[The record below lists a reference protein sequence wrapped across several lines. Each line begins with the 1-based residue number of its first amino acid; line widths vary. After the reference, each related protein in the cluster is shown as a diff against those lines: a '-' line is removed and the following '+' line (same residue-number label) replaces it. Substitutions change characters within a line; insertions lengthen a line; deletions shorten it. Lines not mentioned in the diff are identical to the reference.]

1 MRLRAL
7 TGLERGK
14 IENEHAELLKKIAE
28 YQEILGDHNRLLGVI
43 KEEIT
48 EIRDKYSDDRRTQI
62 GFDDELTDEDLIPD
76 ENVVVTM
83 TRMGYIK
90 RMSGD
95 TFHSQNRGG
104 MGIRGMA
111 TIEDDVVEEV
121 FMTRTHNE
129 LLFFTN
135 FGRVY
140 RLKGYEIPEASR
152 TSRGTAIINLL
163 QLMPGEAVT
172 AGINL
177 GKEDYENYQYLLMA
191 TKNGIVKK
199 TKLEAYANVR
209 KNGLTA
215 IDLREGDELI
225 EVKMT
230 DNDRLVYLVTKQG
243 MSICFKETDV
253 RPMGRVSMGVKG
265 ISLREGDEVIAMQL
279 DSMGDF
285 LLIGTEKGIGKRTP
299 LEQFNVQKRGGLG
312 LKCYRILEKTGSLV
326 GAIAVREEDEILMV
340 NSGGTVIRTWC
351 DTISVLGRITS
362 GVKLIN
368 LKEGLLLTSI
378 AKVKE
383 EDVDDAEPQAEGE
396 DTADTEPAGDAPA
409 EGDDA
414 EA

>member
-1 MRLRAL
+1 MSRSHRNSSS
-7 TGLERGK
+7 RDSISPK
-14 IENEHAELLKKIAE
+14 RRRD
-28 YQEILGDHNRLLGVI
+28 YNRLLGVI

-48 EIRDKYSDDRRTQI
+48 LIRDKYGDERRTQI
-62 GFDDELTDEDLIPD
+62 GFDDELTDEDLIPE

-95 TFHSQNRGG
+95 TFRSQNRGG

-129 LLFFTN
+129 ILFFTN

-177 GKEDYENYQYLLMA
+177 GKEDYEQYKYLLMA
-191 TKNGIVKK
+191 TRNGLVKK
-199 TKLEAYANVR
+199 TRLDAYANVR

-230 DNDRLVYLVTKQG
+230 DDHRKVYLVTRQG
-243 MSICFKETDV
+243 MSICFKESDV
-253 RPMGRVSMGVKG
+253 RPMGRVAMGVKG

-285 LLIGTEKGIGKRTP
+285 LLIGTENGIGKRTP
-299 LEQFNVQKRGGLG
+299 LDP
-312 LKCYRILEKTGSLV
+312 
-326 GAIAVREEDEILMV
+326 RED
-340 NSGGTVIRTWC
+340 R
-351 DTISVLGRITS
+351 
-362 GVKLIN
+362 
-368 LKEGLLLTSI
+368 
-378 AKVKE
+378 
-383 EDVDDAEPQAEGE
+383 
-396 DTADTEPAGDAPA
+396 
-409 EGDDA
+409 
-414 EA
+414 